1 MRRTASYLGFRVA
14 WFVYWNRDPAPW
26 DAERKGVHAAFLA
39 RAAVFWALNLFWF
52 WKLGCSDEWHL
63 RAAPLPAVARR
74 GGGVGIA
81 PDELGGRPR

>member
-14 WFVYWNRDPAPW
+14 WPPLFVYWNRDPAPW

-52 WKLGCSDEWHL
+52 WSSGARTNGTCAQPLCPPSPDV
-63 RAAPLPAVARR
+63 AAALVSHQMN
-74 GGGVGIA
+74 
-81 PDELGGRPR
+81 